1 MNETQKTQILKYIK
15 QCIAILL
22 VVFILLNMIFVGM
35 GKISLNDFWL
45 GILFAGGVS
54 WIFYRD
60 QSLNLLG
67 RKIQTKKPDK
77 KE

>member
-1 MNETQKTQILKYIK
+1 MNDTQKTQIFKYIK

-67 RKIQTKKPDK
+67 RKIQSKKTENQK
-77 KE
+77 